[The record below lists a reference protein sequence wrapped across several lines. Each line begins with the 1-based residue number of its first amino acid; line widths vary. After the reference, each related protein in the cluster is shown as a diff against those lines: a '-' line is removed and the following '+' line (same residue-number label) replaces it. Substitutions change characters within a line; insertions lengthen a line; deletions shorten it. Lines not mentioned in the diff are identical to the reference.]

1 METILTGLIFI
12 AIAILLKFFPNLLAG
27 YSQLSQR
34 EKENALKNGLPT
46 FVFIVFSI
54 MGLLVIGGYFI
65 SIWLDNPPLSTSI
78 NIAVILI
85 GAVVMIV
92 FGKILIN
99 RRTN

>member
-1 METILTGLIFI
+1 METIILGLILI
-12 AIAILLKFFPNLLAG
+12 TSALLLKFFPNLLAG
-27 YSQLSQR
+27 YSQLSQG

-46 FVFIVFSI
+46 FAFTVFSV
-54 MGLLVIGGYFI
+54 MGLLVIGGYFL
-65 SIWLDNPPLSTSI
+65 SIWQDNPPLSSSI
-78 NIAVILI
+78 NIAVILT